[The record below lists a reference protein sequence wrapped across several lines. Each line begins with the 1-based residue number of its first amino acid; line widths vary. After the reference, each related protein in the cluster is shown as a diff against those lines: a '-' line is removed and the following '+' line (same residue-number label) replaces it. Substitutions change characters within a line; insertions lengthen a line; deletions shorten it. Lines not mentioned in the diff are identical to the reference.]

1 MKLAAE
7 NGFSSLNRAAKSDH
21 CLNGAPTVRF
31 YLLLY
36 QQLISCNGVKYTRK

>member
-21 CLNGAPTVRF
+21 CLNGAPAVRF
-31 YLLLY
+31 YLLFVSAVDFLQWCEIY
-36 QQLISCNGVKYTRK
+36 